1 MPLPLRR
8 LLQLV
13 SIVRKIKIRYLIA
26 GVFLSAA
33 SYAQVGGPG
42 TVIVGGGGSGG
53 SGTIGGTLTAT
64 DDLLVCTDGTGGST
78 IGACTVG
85 NLDNLRLDGNT
96 ISSTDT
102 NGNIVLA
109 PNGTGQIT
117 VPNGSE
123 TKPAIALAESATKG
137 ISFSQNG
144 QGNFAW
150 VDSNQ
155 VRLFIG
161 SQETRTQADNFY
173 GWTSSTSE
181 GGGATTNDTALGRA
195 AAGIVSV
202 NDGTASGG
210 AALHLNP
217 LASPPRTCDATAEG
231 DIYSDTSHALCWCD
245 ASAWQKLSGAGT
257 CA

>member
-1 MPLPLRR
+1 
-8 LLQLV
+8 
-13 SIVRKIKIRYLIA
+13 
-26 GVFLSAA
+26 
-33 SYAQVGGPG
+33 
-42 TVIVGGGGSGG
+42 VIVGGGGSGG